1 MPNQRPVPNLRRRRL
16 GRAVRELRHA
26 AGLSLEAAAREMG
39 PGWRDTKLS
48 RIENA
53 NARLLAKDVGPLLRV
68 YGVEDPAV
76 VGSLEALARDAHKA
90 GWWQAYG
97 RVVGSNY
104 GDYLTLEADAS
115 EVRVNAPQIIPG
127 VLQTAQYAR
136 EIIAAT
142 GAWLTPDE
150 VNALAELR
158 MGRKAVFNHRPGR
171 EPLRLWAVLN
181 ESSLYQDSATSPLM
195 MRDQIRHILDV
206 TELPNITVQI
216 MDMHATANAGQ
227 LNLFE
232 IVRFSDPWPTVVNL
246 DNLTGGFFLE
256 GDANVAVYERAFDQ
270 IVAAALPVDK
280 SRAKM
285 TDIMNGYAK

>member
-1 MPNQRPVPNLRRRRL
+1 
-16 GRAVRELRHA
+16 
-26 AGLSLEAAAREMG
+26 MG

-53 NARLLAKDVGPLLRV
+53 NARLLVKDVAPLLRV
-68 YGVEDPAV
+68 YGVDDPAIV
-76 VGSLEALARDAHKA
+76 RSLQDLARDAHKA

-97 RVVGSNY
+97 RVVGSSY

-115 EVRVNAPQIIPG
+115 EVRINAPEIIPG

-142 GAWLTPDE
+142 GAWLKPDE

-158 MGRKAVFNHRPGR
+158 MGRKAVLNHRPDQ
-171 EPLRLWAVLN
+171 EPLRLWAVIH
-181 ESSLYQDSATSPLM
+181 ESALHQESGVSPHM
-195 MRDQIRHILDV
+195 MRDQIRHLLDV
-206 TELPNITVQI
+206 SELPNVNVQI
-216 MDMHATANAGQ
+216 MDLHATANAGQ
-227 LNLFE
+227 LTLFE
-232 IVRFSDPWPTVVNL
+232 IVRFPDPWPTVVNL

-256 GDANVAVYERAFDQ
+256 GDANVAVYEHAFDQ